1 MEGRRRMNY
10 IVNPSVFYL
19 ISVLD
24 GIDIACFVAAV
35 CLFGVLIWRLIMQ
48 YVDGID
54 YYKDDEYISY
64 NKSISKKIKI
74 DFVVF
79 AVLTATCILIPS
91 RQDME
96 KMLIASYAT
105 EDNITAA
112 TNYGKDLVDYIFERV
127 EKNEED

>member
-1 MEGRRRMNY
+1 MNY

-24 GIDIACFVAAV
+24 GIDGMCFIVGV

-48 YVDGID
+48 YVDATD

-74 DFVVF
+74 GFVVL
-79 AVLTATCILIPS
+79 AVLTVACILIPS

-112 TNYGKDLVDYIFERV
+112 TNYGKDLVDYIFEKV
-127 EKNEED
+127 EKNK